1 MEYDVPCLFSE
12 LLKNQWVCGE
22 YKFWLKIIEI
32 QRKYKILQATSNQYM
47 APLAA
52 SI

>member
-1 MEYDVPCLFSE
+1 MYHAYFQSSWKTSGFVESI
-12 LLKNQWVCGE
+12 Q
-22 YKFWLKIIEI
+22 FWLKIIEI